1 MRRLNTSA
9 ADLIRGLIR
18 GLILA
23 VSAVPLL
30 GNTAPAQPEII
41 ARAKPVLEIG
51 GLRFKDLNAN
61 GQLDR
66 YEDWRLPAEVRAAD
80 LVGRMTLPEKA
91 GMMLIATN
99 NPDCG
104 GGISERGRDL
114 IDTQKMTRFILRAR
128 VVGEAPDC
136 SIKLSGF
143 ALRGGYPQTP
153 LQMATFT
160 NAVQER
166 LEGGRLGI
174 PALFK
179 DNARNH
185 VETNPMFGIAAGAG
199 AFTEFPKEAGLAAAA
214 LGAGAPVD
222 VRGTIPPRLQGDMA
236 LIRDFAGV
244 MGREWRAIGLRGMY
258 GYMADLG
265 TEPRWA
271 RFHETF
277 TEDAD
282 LMSGII
288 GTLVSGLQGAVRPD
302 GTSLSPASSV
312 ALTIKHF
319 PGGGPQEMGW
329 DPHYTFGKNQR
340 YTHPGAKYG
349 FGYHLKPFRTAIAGG
364 VSSIMPYYG
373 VPIGVTYQGV
383 KYDETGMAF
392 SRQIVT
398 DLLRA
403 KLGFKGNVNSDS
415 GVIEQRGWGLE
426 SYRTNPET
434 GQPFTPAD
442 RTAIAIRSG
451 TDVLSEFARNQTII
465 DLVETGRLD
474 AARHIDPAVMRLLV
488 EQFQLGLF
496 ENPYTDASA
505 AAGSIGQPAD
515 RELGLSVQR
524 RSIVLLQNRGGLL
537 PLRQGARA
545 YVMGFD
551 PAVARGAGLEVIDG
565 NGRDRP
571 PVPAGT
577 DAVLIKVQISNDGA
591 KAYSS
596 RDADLG
602 GRAVGPQFPLID
614 PRTGQRQG
622 SWGAQDPCVY
632 EPEKPHQAES
642 PDGCLDSGLIF
653 GGSFP
658 WESGMLALSDIAKA
672 QSWTMTPSL
681 AEIRGAMHELGDPGR
696 VVISI
701 YFRNPYVLD
710 EESALRSAGALLA
723 TFGVSDQAQLDIITG
738 KASPQGRLPFA
749 LPATRA
755 AVEQQHPDA
764 PGFSEVRSG
773 TLFPYGFGLGYPRT
787 EEAK

>member
-1 MRRLNTSA
+1 MRRLAALALAASA
-9 ADLIRGLIR
+9 LTL
-18 GLILA
+18 LA
-23 VSAVPLL
+23 SAK
-30 GNTAPAQPEII
+30 PAQPQII
-41 ARAKPVLEIG
+41 ARSKPVLLVD
-51 GLRFKDLNAN
+51 GLRFKDLNAS
-61 GQLDR
+61 GTLDP
-66 YEDWRLPAEVRAAD
+66 YEDWRLPAERRAAD
-80 LVGRMTLPEKA
+80 LVERMTLAEKA

-104 GGISERGRDL
+104 GGLSERGRDL
-114 IDTQKMTRFILRAR
+114 IDNQKMTRFILRAR

-136 SIKLSGF
+136 SVKLTGF

-166 LEGGRLGI
+166 LESGRLGI

-222 VRGTIPPRLQGDMA
+222 ALGTIPARLKGDMR
-236 LIRDFAGV
+236 LIRDFTGV

-288 GTLVSGLQGAVRPD
+288 GTLVKGLQGPVRRD

-329 DPHYTFGKNQR
+329 DPHYTFGKNQL
-340 YTHPGAKYG
+340 YTHPGRQYG

-383 KYDETGMAF
+383 RYEETGMAF
-392 SRQIVT
+392 SKQIVT
-398 DLLRA
+398 DLLRG

-426 SYRTNPET
+426 SFRTNPET
-434 GQPFTPAD
+434 GQPYTPAD

-451 TDVLSEFARNQTII
+451 TDVLSEFSRNQTII
-465 DLVETGRLD
+465 DLVSTGRLD
-474 AARHIDPAVMRLLV
+474 ERRHIDPAVRRLLT

-496 ENPYTDASA
+496 ENPYVDAEA
-505 AAGSIGQPAD
+505 AAGAIGRPRD
-515 RELGLSVQR
+515 RELGLEVQR

-537 PLRQGARA
+537 PLEPGARV

-551 PAVARGAGLEVIDG
+551 AAAARAAGLQVTDG
-565 NGRDRP
+565 NTKDRP

-577 DAVLIKVQISNDGA
+577 DALLIKVQVSHAGA
-591 KAYSS
+591 KAYTS
-596 RDADLG
+596 RDPQTG
-602 GRAVGPQFPLID
+602 GRPVGAEFPLVD
-614 PRTGQRQG
+614 PRTGKRQTT
-622 SWGAQDPCVY
+622 WGAQDPCVY
-632 EPEKPHQAES
+632 EPDKPAQAES
-642 PDGCLDSGLIF
+642 LDGCLDGGLIF
-653 GGSFP
+653 GGAFP
-658 WESGMLALSDIAKA
+658 WETNLLALSDIAKA
-672 QSWTMTPSL
+672 QSWTMTPAL
-681 AEIRGAMHELGDPGR
+681 PEIQAAMREIGDPGR

-710 EESALRSAGALLA
+710 AESGVRRAGALLA
-723 TFGVSDQAQLDIITG
+723 TFGVSDRAQFDIITG
-738 KASPQGRLPFA
+738 KARPRGRLPFA
-749 LPATRA
+749 LPASRA
-755 AVEQQHPDA
+755 AVLTQHPDA
-764 PGFSEVRSG
+764 PGYAETRDG
-773 TLFPYGFGLGYPRT
+773 ALFRFGFGLGY
-787 EEAK
+787 

>member
-1 MRRLNTSA
+1 MRRLTA
-9 ADLIRGLIR
+9 LA
-18 GLILA
+18 LA
-23 VSAVPLL
+23 VSVLPLL
-30 GNTAPAQPEII
+30 GNTKLHQPQI
-41 ARAKPVLEIG
+41 AARTKPVLELG

-61 GQLDR
+61 GKLEP
-66 YEDWRLPAEVRAAD
+66 YEDWRLAPQVRAAD
-80 LVGRMTLPEKA
+80 LVSRMTLAEKA

-114 IDTQKMTRFILRAR
+114 IDNQKMTRFILRAKVLR
-128 VVGEAPDC
+128 EAPDC
-136 SIKLSGF
+136 SVKLTGF

-153 LQMATFT
+153 LQMATYT

-166 LEGGRLGI
+166 LEAGRLGI

-199 AFTEFPKEAGLAAAA
+199 SFTEFPKEAGLAAAA

-222 VRGTIPPRLQGDMA
+222 AKGSIPARLRGDMRV
-236 LIRDFAGV
+236 IRDFTGV

-271 RFHETF
+271 RYHETF
-277 TEDAD
+277 TEDAE

-288 GTLVSGLQGAVRPD
+288 GTLVKGLQGPVRRD
-302 GTSLSPASSV
+302 GTSLSPTSSV

-329 DPHYTFGKNQR
+329 DPHYTFGKNQL
-340 YTHPGAKYG
+340 YTHPGSKYG
-349 FGYHLKPFRTAIAGG
+349 FGYHLKPFRTAIDGG

-383 KYDETGMAF
+383 RYEETGMAF
-392 SRQIVT
+392 SQQIVT
-398 DLLRA
+398 DLLRR

-434 GQPFTPAD
+434 GQPYTPAD
-442 RTAIAIRSG
+442 RTGIAIRSG

-465 DLVETGRLD
+465 DLVKTGRLD
-474 AARHIDPAVMRLLV
+474 ERRHIDPAVQRLLT

-496 ENPYTDASA
+496 ENPYVDAE
-505 AAGSIGQPAD
+505 AAGSAIGRPED
-515 RELGLSVQR
+515 RAMGLDMQR
-524 RSIVLLQNRGGLL
+524 RSIVLLQNRGNLL
-537 PLRQGARA
+537 PLKAGASV

-551 PAVARGAGLEVIDG
+551 PAAARAAGLQVVDG
-565 NGRDRP
+565 NAKDRP
-571 PVPAGT
+571 PVPTGT
-577 DAVLIKVQISNDGA
+577 GALLIKVQISNAGA

-596 RDADLG
+596 RDPQTG
-602 GRAVGPQFPLID
+602 GKAVGTEFPLVD
-614 PRTGQRQG
+614 PRTGKRQAT
-622 SWGAQDPCVY
+622 WGAQDPCVY
-632 EPEKPHQAES
+632 EPDKPAQAES
-642 PDGCLDSGLIF
+642 GDGCLDSGLIF
-653 GGSFP
+653 GGAFP
-658 WESGMLALSDIAKA
+658 WESNLLALSDIAKA
-672 QSWTMTPSL
+672 QSWTMSPSL
-681 AEIRGAMHELGDPGR
+681 PEIQAAMRELGDPGR

-710 EESALRSAGALLA
+710 QESGVRGAGALLA
-723 TFGVSDQAQLDIITG
+723 TFGVSDRAQFDIITG
-738 KASPQGRLPFA
+738 KVRPQGRLPFA
-749 LPATRA
+749 LPASRA
-755 AVEQQHPDA
+755 AVLSQHPDA
-764 PGFSEVRSG
+764 PGYAETRDG
-773 TLFPYGFGLGYPRT
+773 ALFPFGFGLGTR
-787 EEAK
+787 

>member
-1 MRRLNTSA
+1 MCRPLA
-9 ADLIRGLIR
+9 LF
-18 GLILA
+18 LA
-23 VSAVPLL
+23 VSALPLL
-30 GNTAPAQPEII
+30 ANTAPAQPEIA
-41 ARAKPVLEIG
+41 ARSKPVLQLG
-51 GLRFKDLNAN
+51 ALRFKDLNAN
-61 GQLDR
+61 GQLDP
-66 YEDWRLPAEVRAAD
+66 YEDWRLPAKARATD
-80 LVGRMTLPEKA
+80 LVQRMTLAEKA

-104 GGISERGRDL
+104 GGISDHGRDL
-114 IDTQKMTRFILRAR
+114 IDTQKMTRFILRAK

-136 SIKLSGF
+136 SVKLTGF

-153 LQMATFT
+153 LQMAGFT

-199 AFTEFPKEAGLAAAA
+199 AFTEFPKEAGLAAAV

-222 VRGTIPPRLQGDMA
+222 TRGTIPARLRGDMG
-236 LIRDFAGV
+236 LIRDFTGV

-288 GTLVSGLQGAVRPD
+288 GTLVGGLQGPVRAD

-329 DPHYTFGKNQR
+329 DPHYTFGKNQL
-340 YTHPGAKYG
+340 YTHPGGKYG

-383 KYDETGMAF
+383 KYEENGMAF

-398 DLLRA
+398 DLLRG

-426 SYRTNPET
+426 SYRINPET
-434 GQPFTPAD
+434 GRPYDPAD

-465 DLVETGRLD
+465 DLVGSGRLGE
-474 AARHIDPAVMRLLV
+474 REHIDPAVVRLLT

-496 ENPYTDASA
+496 ENPYVDA
-505 AAGSIGQPAD
+505 AAAPAAIGRAED
-515 RELGLSVQR
+515 RELGLAAQR
-524 RSIVLLQNRGGLL
+524 RSIVLLQNRNGLL
-537 PLRQGARA
+537 PLKPGARV

-551 PAVARGAGLEVIDG
+551 PAAARNAGLQVVDG
-565 NGRDRP
+565 NTATRT

-577 DAVLIKVQISNDGA
+577 DAVLIKVQVSNAGA
-591 KAYSS
+591 RAYSS
-596 RDADLG
+596 RGAELG
-602 GRAVGPQFPLID
+602 GRVVGPEFPLID
-614 PRTGQRQG
+614 PRTGQRQAT
-622 SWGAQDPCVY
+622 WGAQDPCVY
-632 EPEKPHQAES
+632 EADKPQQAETA
-642 PDGCLDSGLIF
+642 DGCLDSGLIF
-653 GGSFP
+653 GGAFP
-658 WESGMLALSDIAKA
+658 WEANMLALSDMAKA

-681 AEIRGAMHELGDPGR
+681 SEIQAAMREIGDPGL

-701 YFRNPYVLD
+701 YFRNPYILD
-710 EESALRSAGALLA
+710 EASQVRQAGALIA
-723 TFGVSDQAQLDIITG
+723 TFGVSDRAQFDVLTG
-738 KASPQGRLPFA
+738 AARPQGRLPFA
-749 LPATRA
+749 LPANRA
-755 AVEQQHPDA
+755 AVLKQHPDA
-764 PGFSEVRSG
+764 PGYAEVRG
-773 TLFPYGFGLGYPRT
+773 GVLYPYGFGLGYPGAAQGR
-787 EEAK
+787 